1 MTCREKIREEAAGR
15 FSRSKFGKVVA
26 FALFGLGGWLLY
38 NAGFDEGVGKTALIT
53 AKLTTIDGMDTEFP
67 ESEE

>member
-1 MTCREKIREEAAGR
+1 MTCRETIREEAANR
-15 FSRSKFGKVVA
+15 FCRSNLGKMVA

-38 NAGFDEGVGKTALIT
+38 NAGFDKGVGKAALIT
-53 AKLTTIDGMDTEFP
+53 AKLTTVDDMDEEFP